1 MGLAGRNMNYKNLF
15 VYTIGCQMNVYD
27 SDMFGRV
34 LRPLGYIHTESFDDA
49 DLIIVNTCSVR
60 KKAEDKAFSF
70 IGRLQKLKRKNPELV
85 VAVGGCVAQQEG
97 AALVSRFPWV
107 DIVFGTR
114 AVAKLPDLLK
124 RFENQGNRVVD
135 VAMNETFIEAMPTEE
150 AGHSADVSRF
160 VTIMRGCDNFCSYCI
175 VPHVRGRETSRTPEN
190 ILEEIDKLVDSGAR
204 EVTLLGQNV
213 NSYGLKE
220 NICSFPDLL
229 RNVAKIKGL
238 QRIRFATS
246 HPKDLSDDLIRAYGE
261 LDKLCNHIHLPVQSG
276 SNRILSLMNRKY
288 TRETYMERI
297 RRLREV
303 RPDIAVSSDMI
314 VGFPGETEEDF
325 QQTLKLVNEIRYD
338 GLFAFKYSDRPH
350 APAVDFKDKVSDQV
364 KSDRLE
370 RLLDLEKQCSRF
382 NNDRYVGRT
391 EDVLVEGH
399 GKKPGKDGLIS
410 WSGRTSS
417 NKVVNFTCPD
427 GNKSAVITGRVVRVL
442 IEKALPHSLWGI
454 CSDNDTE

>member
-1 MGLAGRNMNYKNLF
+1 MNYKNLF

-34 LRPLGYIHTESFDDA
+34 LRPMGYIPTDSFDDA
-49 DLIIVNTCSVR
+49 DLVIVNTCSVR
-60 KKAEDKAFSF
+60 KKAEEKAFSF
-70 IGRLQKLKRKNPELV
+70 IGRLQKLKRKNPELI

-97 AALVSRFPWV
+97 ATLVSRFPWV

-114 AVAKLPDLLK
+114 AVAKLPGLLK
-124 RFENQGNRVVD
+124 RLESQGNRVVD
-135 VAMNETFIEAMPTEE
+135 VAMDETFIEAMPPEE
-150 AGHSADVSRF
+150 IDQSASVSRF

-175 VPHVRGRETSRTPEN
+175 VPYVRGRETSRAPEL
-190 ILEEIDKLVDSGAR
+190 IIEEIEKLVDSGAR

-229 RNVAKIKGL
+229 RKVSKIGGL

-276 SNRILSLMNRKY
+276 SDRILSLMNRKY
-288 TRETYMERI
+288 TREIYIQRI
-297 RRLREV
+297 LRLREV

-325 QQTLKLVNEIRYD
+325 QQTLDLVDEIHFD

-364 KSDRLE
+364 KSERLE
-370 RLLDLEKQCSRF
+370 RLLTLEKQYSRL
-382 NNDRYVGRT
+382 NNDRYLGRI
-391 EDVLVEGH
+391 EAVLVEGK
-399 GKKPGKDGLIS
+399 GKKPGKDGLIT

-417 NKVVNFTCPD
+417 NKVVNFTCTIEEDNPML
-427 GNKSAVITGRVVRVL
+427 KGRLVKVS
-442 IEKALPHSLWGI
+442 IEKALPHSLWGQAL
-454 CSDNDTE
+454 

>member
-1 MGLAGRNMNYKNLF
+1 MGLTRRIMNYKNLF

-34 LRPLGYIHTESFDDA
+34 LRPMGYILTESFDDA
-49 DLIIVNTCSVR
+49 DLVIVNTCSVR

-70 IGRLQKLKRKNPELV
+70 IGRLQKLKRRNPDLV

-114 AVAKLPDLLK
+114 AVAKLPGLLK
-124 RFENQGNRVVD
+124 RLESQGNRVVD
-135 VAMNETFIEAMPTEE
+135 VSMDETFIEAMPPEE
-150 AGHSADVSRF
+150 IDQSASVSRF
-160 VTIMRGCDNFCSYCI
+160 VTIMRGCDNFCTYCI
-175 VPHVRGRETSRTPEN
+175 VPYVRGRETSRSPEL
-190 ILEEIDKLVDSGAR
+190 IIEEIEKLVDSGAR

-229 RNVAKIKGL
+229 RKVSKIQGL

-246 HPKDLSDDLIRAYGE
+246 HPKDLSEDLIRAYGE

-276 SNRILSLMNRKY
+276 SDRILSLMNRKY
-288 TRETYMERI
+288 TREIYVQRI
-297 RRLREV
+297 ERLREV
-303 RPDIAVSSDMI
+303 RPGIAVSSDMI

-325 QQTLKLVNEIRYD
+325 QQTLDLVNEIRYD

-350 APAVDFKDKVSDQV
+350 APALKFKDKVADQV
-364 KSDRLE
+364 KSERLE
-370 RLLDLEKQCSRF
+370 RLLTLEKHYSRL
-382 NNDRYVGRT
+382 NNDRYLGRI
-391 EDVLVEGH
+391 EDVLVEGK
-399 GKKPGKDGLIS
+399 GKKPGKDGLVT

-417 NKVVNFTCPD
+417 NKVVNFACHHDDDNPMLK
-427 GNKSAVITGRVVRVL
+427 GSIVKVS
-442 IEKALPHSLWGI
+442 IEKALPHSLWGQAL
-454 CSDNDTE
+454 